1 MYPKHQWSRLMRL
14 VLVSALVSIGVL
26 TISPPVHATKT
37 FLSEWQ
43 STYPDSTSD
52 DNLARSCALCHAG
65 SPSEHNGY
73 GFDFKQQGYS
83 FSAIEDLNSDGDPT
97 GASNLDEINGN
108 TQPGWTGGA
117 NNIINGGAVSS
128 NELPAEIIAGMLD
141 PSFGTATITK
151 SNDWGTGFQGDVV
164 ITNDTLSTIGRW
176 SITFEA
182 DFTIEQIWNAQIVS
196 HIGNTYVLKGNDWNQ
211 AIASGS
217 EVSFG
222 FIGSPGNSQMPSEIY
237 LSDTSLLGEA
247 LTQVTMTNTSDWG
260 TGFEGS
266 ATILNTGADAIN
278 GWTLSFE
285 ADFKIEQIWNAQIV
299 SHTDNTYVI
308 KGCDWNST
316 IEPGGQVNFGFI
328 ATPGGPAMPTSFFVN
343 GIESNVDDGT
353 DSGTDSDTDDGTDSD
368 TDSDTDDGTDS
379 DTDSDTD
386 DGTDTSDDTGTDT
399 DSDEVNQCPDTTY
412 GPRMLKLLTR
422 VEYQNS
428 IEDLV
433 GIDFDVSD
441 SIPFDALIEG
451 YFNNAFAPVTESHV
465 DAYMIAAEKVAAW
478 SAERNFA
485 GVVDCNLDNG
495 NYEECQNRFLN
506 DFATRVFRRPLTS
519 EELSTY
525 QTVFADDLTGGDIK
539 AGLELG
545 LTALLTSPQFL
556 YRSEAGTA
564 VEDLL
569 ADDTDTNI
577 TDNIDLNSLDSDTF
591 VLSDYEMASFLSY
604 TFTGSTPD
612 EELLTAVKNGELR
625 TQAQI
630 QQQIARLLETERARE
645 HLGVFAAQ
653 WLGTDE
659 ILTAQKDTTLFPD
672 FTDEVRKAMAAEVKA
687 FFTHVFYNEGLT
699 DLFSANYVFVNSPLA
714 NFYGLGNAGTA
725 SSDPNDMVMV
735 EATSAHRGGLL
746 TMGAFMANHA
756 DLSESSPIKRAHNV
770 RERLLCQDIPQPDDT
785 IAMFRAEEAEKLL
798 QELDGKVITNR
809 EFIATITK
817 EEPCASCHREIIN
830 PLGFGFEDYDASGR
844 YRTEDANGLT
854 IDSSGTLIGVD
865 SLYDGNS
872 IDFYGTKDASDMFA
886 LLGSAQSCFSANVF
900 RYAMDI
906 GHDAINADSE
916 QTGNLT
922 DEEKADYECS
932 VNTLTSILATSD
944 SMADLFERLGTLD
957 LVRFRKQI
965 ER

>member
-1 MYPKHQWSRLMRL
+1 MRL
-14 VLVSALVSIGVL
+14 VLVSVLVSIGVL
-26 TISPPVHATKT
+26 TIFPPVYATKT

-43 STYPDSTSD
+43 ATYPDSTSD
-52 DNLARSCALCHAG
+52 DNLARACALCHAG

-97 GASNLDEINGN
+97 GAGNLDEINGN

-151 SNDWGTGFQGDVV
+151 SSDWDTGFQGDVV
-164 ITNDTLSTIGRW
+164 VTNDTLNTIGSW

-182 DFTIEQIWNAQIVS
+182 DFAIERIWNAQIVS
-196 HIGNTYVLKGNDWNQ
+196 HTGSTYVLEGLDWNQ
-211 AIASGS
+211 SIASGS

-222 FIGSPGNSQMPSEIY
+222 FVGSPGNSQVPSEIY
-237 LSDTSLLGEA
+237 VSDTSLLGEV
-247 LTQVTMTNTSDWG
+247 LTQVTMTNISDWG

-266 ATILNTGADAIN
+266 ATILNTGADTIN

-285 ADFKIEQIWNAQIV
+285 ADFEIEQIWNAQIV
-299 SHTDNTYVI
+299 SHTDNTYVL
-308 KGCDWNST
+308 KGYDWNST
-316 IEPGGQVNFGFI
+316 IEPGGQVNFGFV
-328 ATPGGPAMPTSFFVN
+328 AAPGGSAMPTDFFVN

-353 DSGTDSDTDDGTDSD
+353 DSGTDSDTDDDTDTSDDTGTDS
-368 TDSDTDDGTDS
+368 DSDTDDGTDS
-379 DTDSDTD
+379 GTDSDTD
-386 DGTDTSDDTGTDT
+386 DGTDTSDDTGTDS

-428 IEDLV
+428 IEDLI

-465 DAYMIAAEKVAAW
+465 DAYLIVAEKVAAW

-485 GVVDCNLDNG
+485 GVVDCNLDGGG
-495 NYEECQNRFLN
+495 NEECQNLFLN

-525 QTVFADDLTGGDIK
+525 QTVFADDLTGGDIRV
-539 AGLELG
+539 GLKLG

-577 TDNIDLNSLDSDTF
+577 TDDIDLNSLDSGTF

-612 EELLTAVKNGELR
+612 EELLTAVKNGELGAQ
-625 TQAQI
+625 TQI
-630 QQQIARLLETERARE
+630 QQQIARLLETDRARE

-659 ILTAQKDTTLFPD
+659 ILTAQKDATLFPD
-672 FTDEVRKAMAAEVKA
+672 FTDEVRKAMAAEAKA

-699 DLFSANYVFVNSPLA
+699 DLFSADYVFVNSPLA
-714 NFYGLGNAGTA
+714 DFYGLGDAGTA
-725 SSDPNDMVMV
+725 SSDPNDMVMA
-735 EATSAHRGGLL
+735 EATGSHRGGLL

-756 DLSESSPIKRAHNV
+756 DLTESSPIKRAHNV

-785 IAMFRAEEAEKLL
+785 IAMFRAEAAEELL

-809 EFIATITK
+809 EFIATITA

-844 YRTEDANGLT
+844 HRTEDANGLT

-906 GHDAINADSE
+906 GHDAINAEND
-916 QTGNLT
+916 QAGNLT

-944 SMADLFERLGTLD
+944 SMADLFARIGTLD